1 MSKVANVFRWP
12 SVLIETRKTGK
23 VKFLDTILNHVDNL
37 QGRSMSGVF
46 YLVLYSVLL
55 LSYMYRELNGLPLV
69 CQNL

>member
-37 QGRSMSGVF
+37 QGRSISGVF
-46 YLVLYSVLL
+46 YL